1 MIGRAGLFLLLA
13 LGLGLSSAWAE
24 RPRVVLAAT
33 PIARLDL
40 PWWRARFAAKAAEL
54 RNEKPELV
62 FYGDS
67 ITQNYERSSTDPA
80 ADYAPIWRRFY
91 GDRHAVNLGFTGD
104 TTANLLWRIEHGEAE
119 GIAPK
124 VAVVLIGANN
134 FGRLHWSA
142 EDTLAGIRAD
152 VEALR
157 KRLPRTKILLL
168 GILPSGRGKAVERK
182 RAQVNAALGQVY
194 AHDSAVRFVDL
205 SAVFLR
211 DGRVAE
217 SLYLDPELKPPRP
230 ALHPS
235 AEGQARMAA
244 AIEPVL
250 AALLG
255 DRNHLLSH

>member
-1 MIGRAGLFLLLA
+1 MRPRAALTWARFRSTASPRPLGRIPSSRILVLGRRLRRASTSARMPASVSSADQWSRPKLLA
-13 LGLGLSSAWAE
+13 
-24 RPRVVLAAT
+24 P
-33 PIARLDL
+33 
-40 PWWRARFAAKAAEL
+40 
-54 RNEKPELV
+54 
-62 FYGDS
+62 
-67 ITQNYERSSTDPA
+67 SSTPA
-80 ADYAPIWRRFY
+80 ALGAP
-91 GDRHAVNLGFTGD
+91 
-104 TTANLLWRIEHGEAE
+104 
-119 GIAPK
+119 PK
-124 VAVVLIGANN
+124 VGVVLIGANN